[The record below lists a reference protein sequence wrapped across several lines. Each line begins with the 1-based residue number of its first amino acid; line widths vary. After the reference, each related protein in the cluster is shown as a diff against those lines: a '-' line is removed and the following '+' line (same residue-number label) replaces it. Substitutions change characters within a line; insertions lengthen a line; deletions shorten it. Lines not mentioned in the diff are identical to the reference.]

1 MEGWQLPRRWLA
13 HHIPGGCAARNRG
26 ADFVEHLVPSLRAG
40 TRYST
45 GHRELHK
52 QTAFACTA
60 PGAGQHRDSDINKK
74 MKSIKKTVEKYIQSN
89 KTILNYLLTKE
100 KNFTSEN
107 EHPLN
112 IEFYKV
118 RQECYQAFIKDLNE
132 ILKKVNVS
140 IEKKSKKSKK

>member
-1 MEGWQLPRRWLA
+1 M
-13 HHIPGGCAARNRG
+13 
-26 ADFVEHLVPSLRAG
+26 DFIYPLIQKILGSSTWHCSILVTL
-40 TRYST
+40 
-45 GHRELHK
+45 
-52 QTAFACTA
+52 
-60 PGAGQHRDSDINKK
+60 
-74 MKSIKKTVEKYIQSN
+74 KSIKKTVEKYIQSN
-89 KTILNYLLTKE
+89 ETILNYLLTKE

-118 RQECYQAFIKDLNE
+118 RQECYQSFIKDLNE